1 MEIQKENKM
10 GTMPINR
17 LLLSMSLPMM
27 ASMLVM
33 ALYNVVDSIFVSHF
47 SDGALTAVTLAF
59 PYQNLMIA
67 VATGTGVGVNA
78 LLSKSLGEKN
88 FEKAGKTANN
98 SIFLA
103 VLSFIVFAVLGLTT
117 ARPFFELQI
126 KDAAI
131 VQYGVEYFGICS
143 VFSFGLFGS
152 ICFERLL
159 VSTGKTMLTMICQ
172 MFGAV
177 TNIILDPILIFGL
190 CGMPR
195 MGAAGA
201 AVATVAG
208 QILGMLLGI
217 VFNITRNPEITLSVK
232 QIFSPSARIIKQIYA
247 VGVPSILMASIGSVM
262 TFCMNKILGSF
273 KEIEKVAINIFGIY
287 FKIQSFIFMPVF
299 GLNNGM
305 VPIIAYNYGAKR
317 KERVIKTMRLSMVY
331 AVSIMLAGLAIFQF
345 CPNLLFG
352 IFNSDSG
359 DLAAYGCTAFRII
372 SIHFLLAGFSIV
384 ASSVFQALGHGVY
397 SLIVSVTRQLVVL
410 VPAAYLLSL
419 FGNLNLVWFA
429 FPVAET
435 VAAVLCLIFLKK
447 SLNKI

>member
-1 MEIQKENKM
+1 M
-10 GTMPINR
+10 GVMPINK

-47 SDGALTAVTLAF
+47 SDDALTAVTLAF

-88 FEKAGKTANN
+88 FERATKAANN
-98 SIFLA
+98 AVFLA
-103 VLSFIVFAVLGLTT
+103 IVSFAVFALLGLVT

-126 KDAAI
+126 QNETI
-131 VQYGVEYFGICS
+131 VQYGVDYFMICS
-143 VFSFGLFGS
+143 LFSFGLFGS

-172 MFGAV
+172 LTGAV
-177 TNIILDPILIFGL
+177 INIVLDPIFIFGL
-190 CGMPR
+190 AGMPR
-195 MGAAGA
+195 MGVAGA
-201 AVATVAG
+201 AVATVVG
-208 QILGMLLGI
+208 QIANMLLALI
-217 VFNITRNPEITLSVK
+217 LNLTRNHEITLSLR
-232 QIFSPSARIIKQIYA
+232 QIFSPSWRIIRQIYA
-247 VGVPSILMASIGSVM
+247 VGLPSILMASIGSVM

-317 KERVIKTMRLSMVY
+317 RERVTKTIRLSMLY
-331 AVSIMLAGLAIFQF
+331 ATGMMLIGLLIFQCF
-345 CPNLLFG
+345 PEFLFG
-352 IFNSDSG
+352 IFNSTSG
-359 DLAAYGCTAFRII
+359 DLVTYGCTAFRII
-372 SIHFLLAGFSIV
+372 SLHFLVAGFSIV
-384 ASSVFQALGHGVY
+384 ASSVFQALGNGVY
-397 SLIVSVTRQLVVL
+397 SLVVSILRQLVVL

-419 FGNLNLVWFA
+419 FGNINLVWLA
-429 FPVAET
+429 FPIAET
-435 VAAVLCLIFLKK
+435 VAALFCLIFLKK
-447 SLNKI
+447 SLKRI